1 MIGNNIRMRRKK
13 LRLSQEALAQGDWTR
28 SYISQIERGRI
39 QPSIDTL
46 TKIAIKLDTTVAEL
60 IGDQTLVHQA
70 KAAVL
75 YPDIC
80 KQYLDQLP
88 ETPTT
93 IFLDQLTNSLLTNN
107 NLDFQLPPNPELYY
121 LTARVLI
128 FQKKYPS
135 AVKLL
140 QKALKLF
147 DIFWRILFMRKLYF
161 VYQQLNDQEG
171 MESVKAELG
180 QALASLDST
189 DDLKSKLA
197 QELKFESDPVRI
209 THLSNFI
216 LAIEFGEDFIE
227 AIKLANS

>member
-93 IFLDQLTNSLLTNN
+93 IFLDQLTNS
-107 NLDFQLPPNPELYY
+107 
-121 LTARVLI
+121 
-128 FQKKYPS
+128 
-135 AVKLL
+135 
-140 QKALKLF
+140 
-147 DIFWRILFMRKLYF
+147 
-161 VYQQLNDQEG
+161 
-171 MESVKAELG
+171 
-180 QALASLDST
+180 
-189 DDLKSKLA
+189 
-197 QELKFESDPVRI
+197 
-209 THLSNFI
+209 
-216 LAIEFGEDFIE
+216 
-227 AIKLANS
+227 

>member
-121 LTARVLI
+121 LTAR
-128 FQKKYPS
+128 Y
-135 AVKLL
+135 
-140 QKALKLF
+140 
-147 DIFWRILFMRKLYF
+147 YF
-161 VYQQLNDQEG
+161 PENIHQL
-171 MESVKAELG
+171 
-180 QALASLDST
+180 
-189 DDLKSKLA
+189 
-197 QELKFESDPVRI
+197 
-209 THLSNFI
+209 
-216 LAIEFGEDFIE
+216 
-227 AIKLANS
+227 